1 MSITMASSD
10 LFLVMRFRVVEAG
23 RRLVVDVKVESLDL
37 VLDGGLKKLD
47 MLADGTMGDDVEAC
61 MWVSKADTSC
71 KKQYPSSYSAEFDG
85 DTL

>member
-10 LFLVMRFRVVEAG
+10 LPLFVRLRVAEAG
-23 RRLVVDVKVESLDL
+23 RRLVVDDEVGSLDL

-71 KKQYPSSYSAEFDG
+71 NSKTRHRTQPSSTA
-85 DTL
+85 TQ